1 VYFISYEW
9 ATVSGAGGTLFIAPT
24 SKRAI
29 GESLTIQVRWNFL
42 KSDENS
48 LEAGQGPDKSGA
60 SPVKSL
66 WNLVDS
72 PDKSGEGRK
81 WKIWIDKHLDLSP
94 NFFNASLWIVWL
106 PYDSNKI

>member
-1 VYFISYEW
+1 VAWEKEKRIW
-9 ATVSGAGGTLFIAPT
+9 NPVST
-24 SKRAI
+24 
-29 GESLTIQVRWNFL
+29 
-42 KSDENS
+42 
-48 LEAGQGPDKSGA
+48 PDKSGGA
-60 SPVKSL
+60 LCSPVRTF